1 MPRPVLPS
9 DSFFRCVKMCIR
21 VEFHQTKNGLLSLTA
36 LSMNSR
42 LASRNSSSTV
52 SIRFMLS
59 GPVSSIFCVPSA
71 LARCGSTPRGPNFF
85 LNSGSFG

>member
-1 MPRPVLPS
+1 
-9 DSFFRCVKMCIR
+9 
-21 VEFHQTKNGLLSLTA
+21 VELNQTKKGLLSLTA
-36 LSMNSR
+36 FSMNFM

-52 SIRFMLS
+52 SMRLTVN

-71 LARCGSTPRGPNFF
+71 LSHEWSAPRGPNFF